1 MSASV
6 HPIELLRHVARSN
19 PDWADDSELAADAAL
34 GLAALS
40 REDTAAMVTAY
51 ARMRERHPDC
61 EALHRACDRMLAAV
75 DTEAEA
81 HRILEELHR
90 SGTIEA

>member
-1 MSASV
+1 M
-6 HPIELLRHVARSN
+6 
-19 PDWADDSELAADAAL
+19 DDSELAADAAI

-40 REDTAAMVTAY
+40 HEDPAAMVTAC

-61 EALHRACDRMLAAV
+61 RPLHRACDRMLAAA

-81 HRILEELHR
+81 HRILDELHR
-90 SGTIEA
+90 LGTLEE

>member
-1 MSASV
+1 M

-19 PDWADDSELAADAAL
+19 SGWVDDAELAADAAI

-40 REDTAAMVTAY
+40 HEDPAAMVTAC

-61 EALHRACDRMLAAV
+61 RPLHRACERMLLATNA
-75 DTEAEA
+75 EAEA
-81 HRILEELHR
+81 HRILDELDR
-90 SGTIEA
+90 LGTLAE

>member
-1 MSASV
+1 M
-6 HPIELLRHVARSN
+6 HPIELLRHVARSSSRWV
-19 PDWADDSELAADAAL
+19 DESELAADAAI

-40 REDTAAMVTAY
+40 HEDPAAMVTAC

-61 EALHRACDRMLAAV
+61 LSLHRACDRMLAAS
-75 DTEAEA
+75 DADAEA

-90 SGTIEA
+90 HGTLEE